1 MRDSV
6 PSARYSSV
14 CNVLRLWRISL
25 VPTYRVYLLYDIE
38 HIYAIYIYIYRRN
51 GKLCVVKVI
60 QFVLRKHYA
69 ILIYALSC
77 SLLHSLQV
85 LLFEEAHC
93 TFTEVRETAS
103 EFPEHAH
110 VAVLCSMPPNRC
122 PVFVREGGVA
132 LSLPADGVAR
142 VTNHFRNNSVR
153 FGGSSLT
160 NTSLLRSR

>member
-1 MRDSV
+1 MV
-6 PSARYSSV
+6 H
-14 CNVLRLWRISL
+14 
-25 VPTYRVYLLYDIE
+25 DITHSILGNNE
-38 HIYAIYIYIYRRN
+38 IYRRN
-51 GKLCVVKVI
+51 GKLCVVKVMR
-60 QFVLRKHYA
+60 FVLRKHYA

-77 SLLHSLQV
+77 SLLHSLLV

-103 EFPEHAH
+103 EFAERTH

-142 VTNHFRNNSVR
+142 VTNHFRNSSVR